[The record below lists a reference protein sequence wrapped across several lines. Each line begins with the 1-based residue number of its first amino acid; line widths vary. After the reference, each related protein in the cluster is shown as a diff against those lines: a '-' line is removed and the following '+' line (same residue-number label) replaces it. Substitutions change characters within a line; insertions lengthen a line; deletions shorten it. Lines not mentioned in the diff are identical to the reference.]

1 MGKNDK
7 KKILFVEP
15 RGANSNVFD
24 KYMTIP
30 LLGPIYLATIAKQ
43 AGYDVAVIN
52 ENILKREI
60 NSEELASIDILG
72 LSCITTTVNRG
83 KEIASDYRKIRKA
96 NGFESRT
103 MIGGIHASMI
113 PEDVEPHFDQI
124 IVGEAENIILDVLS
138 GKIKDKIVYTRE
150 YKDLDDLPFLNFDL
164 LKESEKMNIFSIMT
178 SRGCPYDCNFCTVT
192 KMFGRGYRAQSPQ
205 RVMDEISGYKNG
217 VIFFSDDHFAA
228 NIKRTDQIL
237 DLMMENGFNR
247 PWSAQVRTEVTKNPE
262 FIAKMKKAG
271 CTTVYVGLES
281 INLQSLKEM
290 NKKQGLEDIERT
302 IKVFHD
308 NGIAIHGMFILGND
322 TDTKDVFERTS
333 DFSIKTGLDY
343 VQYSILTPLPGS
355 RTYSQFEKEGRLLH
369 KKWDFYDGLHVVYRP
384 KNMTPDELQRGVLR
398 CFKDFYS
405 FPRAVKSAFNTT
417 FKIAATTIKKTYK
430 KAHFPSLRPTIMR
443 LAGRGIIINWI
454 DYNKAYL
461 KYLYNLSHISPEG
474 A

>member
-24 KYMTIP
+24 KFMTIP
-30 LLGPIYLATIAKQ
+30 LLGPIYLATIAEQ
-43 AGYDVAVIN
+43 AGYDVTVIN
-52 ENILKREI
+52 ENILGRKI
-60 NSEELASIDILG
+60 SSEELASIDILG

-83 KEIASDYRKIRKA
+83 KEIASEYRKIRKA

-103 MIGGIHASMI
+103 IIGGIHASMI
-113 PEDVEPHFDQI
+113 PGDVEPHFDQI

-138 GKIKDKIVYTRE
+138 GKIKDKIVYTPG
-150 YKDLDDLPFLNFDL
+150 YKDLDALPFLNFNL
-164 LKESEKMNIFSIMT
+164 LKESEKMNTYSIMT
-178 SRGCPYDCNFCTVT
+178 SRGCPYDCNFCSVT
-192 KMFGRGYRAQSPQ
+192 KMFGREYRAQSPQ
-205 RVMDEISGYKNG
+205 RVIDEILGYKNG
-217 VIFFSDDHFAA
+217 VIFFSDDNFAA
-228 NIKRTDQIL
+228 NIKRTDQLL
-237 DLMMENGFNR
+237 DLMIENGFYR
-247 PWSAQVRTEVTKNPE
+247 RWSAQVRTEVTKKPK
-262 FIAKMKKAG
+262 FVAKMKKAG
-271 CTTVYVGLES
+271 CNTVYVGLES
-281 INLQSLKEM
+281 VNPQSLKAM
-290 NKKQGLEDIERT
+290 NKNQSLEDIKRT

-322 TDTKDVFERTS
+322 TDTKDVFKRTS

-355 RTYSQFEKEGRLLH
+355 RTYSQFEKEERLLH

-443 LAGRGIIINWI
+443 LVGRGIIINWI

>member
-1 MGKNDK
+1 
-7 KKILFVEP
+7 
-15 RGANSNVFD
+15 
-24 KYMTIP
+24 
-30 LLGPIYLATIAKQ
+30 
-43 AGYDVAVIN
+43 
-52 ENILKREI
+52 KREI

>member
-1 MGKNDK
+1 MEKNDK

-43 AGYDVAVIN
+43 AGYDVSVIN
-52 ENILKREI
+52 ENILGRTI
-60 NSEELASIDILG
+60 SSEELASIDILG
-72 LSCITTTVNRG
+72 LSCITTTINRG
-83 KEIASDYRKIRKA
+83 REIASEYRKIRKA
-96 NGFESRT
+96 NGFGSRAI
-103 MIGGIHASMI
+103 IGGIHASMI

-138 GKIKDKIVYTRE
+138 GKIKDKVVYTPG
-150 YKDLDDLPFLNFDL
+150 YKELDKLPFLNFDL
-164 LKESEKMNIFSIMT
+164 LKESEKMNIFSLMT
-178 SRGCPYDCNFCTVT
+178 SRGCPFDCNFCTVT
-192 KMFGRGYRAQSPQ
+192 KMFGREYRTQSPQ
-205 RVMDEISGYKNG
+205 RVIDEILRYKNEN
-217 VIFFSDDHFAA
+217 IFFADDHFAA

-237 DLMMENGFNR
+237 DMMIENGFNGS
-247 PWSAQVRTEVTKNPE
+247 WSVQIRTEVTKKPE

-290 NKKQGLEDIERT
+290 NKNQSLEDIERT

-322 TDTKDVFERTS
+322 TDTKDVFKRTS
-333 DFSIKTGLDY
+333 DFCINTGLDY

-369 KKWDFYDGLHVVYRP
+369 KKWHYYDGMHVVYRP
-384 KNMTPDELQRGVLR
+384 INMTPDELQRGVLR
-398 CFKDFYS
+398 CYKDFYS
-405 FPRAVKSAFNTT
+405 IPRAIRSAFNTT
-417 FKIAATTIKKTYK
+417 FKIASTAIKKTYK
-430 KAHFPSLRPTIMR
+430 KAHFPSVRPTIMR
-443 LAGRGIIINWI
+443 MAGRKIITNWI

-461 KYLYNLSHISPEG
+461 KYLYNLSHINPEG
-474 A
+474 V

>member
-124 IVGEAENIILDVLS
+124 IVGEAENVILDVLS

-443 LAGRGIIINWI
+443 LVGRGIIINWI

>member
-443 LAGRGIIINWI
+443 LVGRGIIINWI